1 MLAIFLPKLSLISVS
16 KLRNE
21 YTQNH
26 FFSHFVKISQKN
38 IRLKAD
44 GDKCQVCY
52 ARDVM
57 KQTFLKEEN
66 LMSNLSNQST
76 LVKILAVVGL
86 LVVAG
91 FVLNVVL
98 GIAGGLIA
106 LFFRWGIPLLI
117 AIWLVNWL
125 TKSAKNKNRY

>member
-1 MLAIFLPKLSLISVS
+1 
-16 KLRNE
+16 
-21 YTQNH
+21 
-26 FFSHFVKISQKN
+26 
-38 IRLKAD
+38 
-44 GDKCQVCY
+44 
-52 ARDVM
+52 
-57 KQTFLKEEN
+57 
-66 LMSNLSNQST
+66 MSNLSNQST

-117 AIWLVNWL
+117 AIWLVNLL

>member
-1 MLAIFLPKLSLISVS
+1 
-16 KLRNE
+16 
-21 YTQNH
+21 
-26 FFSHFVKISQKN
+26 
-38 IRLKAD
+38 
-44 GDKCQVCY
+44 
-52 ARDVM
+52 
-57 KQTFLKEEN
+57 
-66 LMSNLSNQST
+66 MSNLSNQSS